1 MTTVPTVC
9 YLFVLT
15 TPSFCVFVAHKFL
28 GDRSTGT
35 FNMSCCY
42 SFLIYH
48 FPPSGYSGV
57 TTWTSQLS
65 RDPPP
70 SRVLASDPSHH
81 AWLWCDTPNTFLLIM
96 LKLSFINLTIMAFV
110 WIFKLISWVCG
121 AWVYKLRSFIK
132 CGRFSAPSTHILV
145 PVSSLWV
152 HRRHL
157 VHLMRPSGHFLFLR
171 LANFTTRT
179 WRFLILASSLL
190 KLPLKC
196 SSDFSF

>member
-57 TTWTSQLS
+57 TTWISQLS

-110 WIFKLISWVCG
+110 WIFKLILLSLWGLGLQTEVFHQMWEIFSSQHTYPCPCLFSLSPQKTPG
-121 AWVYKLRSFIK
+121 APDETLR
-132 CGRFSAPSTHILV
+132 AL
-145 PVSSLWV
+145 PVSQTGQF
-152 HRRHL
+152 HHQN
-157 VHLMRPSGHFLFLR
+157 LMFPHPCLLP
-171 LANFTTRT
+171 AQA
-179 WRFLILASSLL
+179 ASEM
-190 KLPLKC
+190 
-196 SSDFSF
+196 F

>member
-1 MTTVPTVC
+1 MTTVPTDC

-35 FNMSCCY
+35 FNMSRCY

-57 TTWTSQLS
+57 TTWISQLS

-110 WIFKLISWVCG
+110 WIFKLILLSLWGLGLQTEVFHQMWEIFSSQHTYPCPCLFSLSPQKTPG
-121 AWVYKLRSFIK
+121 APDETLR
-132 CGRFSAPSTHILV
+132 AL
-145 PVSSLWV
+145 PVSQTGQF
-152 HRRHL
+152 HHQN
-157 VHLMRPSGHFLFLR
+157 LMFPHPCLLP
-171 LANFTTRT
+171 AQA
-179 WRFLILASSLL
+179 ASEM
-190 KLPLKC
+190 
-196 SSDFSF
+196 F